1 MRAHLLRKNLLLGQ
15 GGEAEVRLDDAVLG
29 EEHLGLLRLDAGVD
43 NDVVTGDPVDGGG
56 DAVLVAGLEGVDDAE
71 NLGGVAA
78 GGGGVGEDGSDRLL
92 GVDDEDGA
100 DGEGDALFVDVGG
113 VLLVD
118 PKHCQ
123 YKALHVSVRVSVE

>member
-1 MRAHLLRKNLLLGQ
+1 MESIKHFSTTNLLRKNLLLGQ
-15 GGEAEVRLDDAVLG
+15 RRKAKIGLDNTVLR
-29 EEHLGLLRLDAGVD
+29 EQRLGLLGVDAGVHD
-43 NDVVTGDPVDGGG
+43 HIITGDPVDGGG
-56 DAVLVAGLEGVDDAE
+56 DAVLVAGLERVDNPQ

-78 GGGGVGEDGSDRLL
+78 GGGGVGEDGADRLL

-118 PKHCQ
+118 PRSH
-123 YKALHVSVRVSVE
+123 